1 MKLEPIVVSLLDT
14 DLYKFNMDQVIF
26 HKHTDLCGQYYFKC
40 RNKGVVFTHEMAEE
54 INSQID
60 HLCSLRFRKEELAY
74 LRTIRFIKDDY
85 VEFLRL
91 WHPIRDY
98 VTVKLSGDGELF
110 VEVNGPLFSAMQ
122 FEIYLL
128 EIINEVYFRMSYDYG
143 KLKASAEERLNAKI
157 KAMNDG
163 TYTFKFAEF
172 GCRRRLSREWED
184 EVVRRFCTETK
195 NCVGTSNVYLAMKY
209 NVTPIGTYAH
219 EFVQMYQGI
228 DSIPLAYTNH
238 YAMRDWYDEYKGDNG
253 TALTD
258 TITTDL
264 FLLDFDRAMVNNYT
278 GVRHDSGD
286 PYVWGEKMI
295 AHYKSYG
302 VDPKTKLLLFSDSL
316 DFDRAQKLH
325 EYFVDKT
332 KVSFG
337 IGTFVSN
344 DTCETP
350 LNIVIKLQ
358 YVNGRPV
365 AKLSDDVGKA
375 MCMDTEY
382 LEYLKRSVAFRLD
395 RENKKAP

>member
-1 MKLEPIVVSLLDT
+1 MKLEPIIVSLLDT

-26 HKHTDLCGQYYFKC
+26 HKHTNLCGQYFFKC
-40 RNKGVVFTHEMAEE
+40 RNNGIVFTEEMERE
-54 INSQID
+54 INEQID
-60 HLCSLRFRKEELAY
+60 HLCSLRFKKDELEY
-74 LRTIRFIKDDY
+74 LRSIRFIKDDY

-98 VTVKLSGDGELF
+98 VQVGRDSNGNLEIVVS
-110 VEVNGPLFSAMQ
+110 GPLFSAMQ

-128 EIINEVYFRMSYDYG
+128 EIVNEVYFRMKYDYETLRESAKK
-143 KLKASAEERLNAKI
+143 KLDEKI
-157 KAMNDG
+157 KAFNDG

-184 EVVRRFCTETK
+184 VVVRRLATETN
-195 NCVGTSNVYLAMKY
+195 NCVGTSNVHLAMKY
-209 NVTPIGTYAH
+209 NLTPIGTYAH
-219 EFVQMYQGI
+219 EYVQMYQGI
-228 DSIPLAYTNH
+228 DNIPLAYTNH
-238 YAMRDWYDEYKGDNG
+238 YAMKDWYDEYQGDNG

-264 FLLDFDRAMVNNYT
+264 FLMDFNRAMVNNYT

-286 PYVWGEKMI
+286 PYEWGEKMI
-295 AHYKSYG
+295 KHYQSYG

-316 DFDRAQKLH
+316 NFDKAQELFD
-325 EYFVDKT
+325 YFKDRT

-337 IGTFVSN
+337 IGTFCSN
-344 DTCETP
+344 DTCEEA

-365 AKLSDDVGKA
+365 AKLSDAPGKA
-375 MCMDTEY
+375 MCKDENY
-382 LEYLKRSVAFRLD
+382 LGYLRRSVEFRLA
-395 RENKKAP
+395 REKN

>member
-1 MKLEPIVVSLLDT
+1 MKLAPVIVSLLDT

-40 RNKGVVFTHEMAEE
+40 RNSGVVFTPEMAEE
-54 INSQID
+54 IREQTD
-60 HLCSLRFRKEELAY
+60 RLCSLSFTKEELDY
-74 LRTIRFIKDDY
+74 LRSIRFIKDDY

-91 WHPIRDY
+91 WRPIRDY
-98 VTVKLSGDGELF
+98 VTIGLSAEGELS
-110 VEVNGPLFSAMQ
+110 VVVDGPLFSAMQ

-128 EIINEVYFRMSYDYG
+128 EIINEVYFRMAFDYDT
-143 KLKASAEERLNAKI
+143 LRRSAEERLDAKI

-184 EVVRRFCTETK
+184 VVVRRLASETE
-195 NCVGTSNVYLAMKY
+195 NCVGTSNVYLAMKHGI
-209 NVTPIGTYAH
+209 TPVGTYAH

-238 YAMRDWYDEYKGDNG
+238 YAMKDWYAEYDGDNG

-258 TITTDL
+258 TVTTDL
-264 FLLDFDRAMVNNYT
+264 FLLDFNRSMVNNYT

-286 PYVWGEKMI
+286 PYEWGEKMI
-295 AHYKSYG
+295 AHYKKFG

-316 DFDRAQKLH
+316 DFDRAQKLYD
-325 EYFVDKT
+325 YFRDKA

-344 DTCETP
+344 DTCEDP

-365 AKLSDDVGKA
+365 AKISDAPGKA
-375 MCMDTEY
+375 MCRDADY
-382 LEYLKRSVAFRLD
+382 LEYLKRSVAFRIE
-395 RENKKAP
+395 RES